1 MMATRRDPL
10 RNFRFRV
17 EIDGIAAAAFS
28 EAIIG
33 AASTQVIDYR
43 EGTEPTH
50 VRKLPG
56 LTRFDNVTLR
66 RGITESL
73 ELYNWYT
80 EVSTGQTAAARRNVV
95 IVVADESG
103 ADQVR
108 FVVRQAWPMRYQA
121 SALNGTGNEVFIE
134 TLELANEGIER
145 V

>member
-1 MMATRRDPL
+1 MATRRDPL

-56 LTRFDNVTLR
+56 LKRFDNVTLR
-66 RGITESL
+66 RGITDSL
-73 ELYNWYT
+73 ELYNWYL

-103 ADQVR
+103 TDQVR
-108 FVVRQAWPMRYQA
+108 FVVRQAWPIRYQA
-121 SALNGTGNEVFIE
+121 SALNATGNEVFIE

-145 V
+145 G